1 MPSIV
6 LDIKS
11 ELPTAIKW
19 TNEHTRQLPFSVS
32 QALNATAQGSKFIA
46 GSKEKSLLQESQ
58 SILAK
63 TLDRP
68 KPATQKGLRA
78 TVASKRN
85 LQVMI
90 LPKDRKP
97 YPMNKYFQGNLQG
110 GNRPVKVWE
119 RTLQSAARNTFPS
132 GMRLIPTDNLS
143 GFVDR
148 FGNIPKPV
156 IQSITSG
163 MSTKYQGGGANYFA
177 GKPRG
182 GNRPYGIYRRY
193 AANKRLQAVFVGVTS
208 LSYNRSL
215 SVLVPQLER
224 RAQQNFGVYL
234 REMLSRNVAKE
245 VSMGRAD
252 LRTGLF

>member
-6 LDIKS
+6 VDIKS

-19 TNEHTRQLPFSVS
+19 TNEHTRQLPFSIS
-32 QALNATAQGSKFIA
+32 QALNATAQGSKFIP
-46 GSKEKSLLQESQ
+46 GSQRKSVLKASQ
-58 SILAK
+58 SILASK
-63 TLDRP
+63 LDRP

-85 LQVMI
+85 LQVVI
-90 LPKDRKP
+90 LPKDRP
-97 YPMNKYFQGNLQG
+97 YPMNKYIQGNLQG

-132 GMRLIPTDNLS
+132 NMRLVPTENLS

-193 AANKRLQAVFVGVTS
+193 AANKRLQAVFVGMSS
-208 LSYNRSL
+208 LSYDSKL

-224 RAQQNFGVYL
+224 KAQQNFGVYL
-234 REMLSRNVAKE
+234 RHFLSRNVANQ
-245 VSMGRAD
+245 VRMGRAD
-252 LRTGLF
+252 LRTGLLV